1 MRIQAA
7 EIRAVAAEHGFEAR
21 NVEKT
26 ARRLSLL
33 TAISHHSSL
42 QDGFALKGG
51 AVLPLFIMDMERLSI
66 AIDSLRGRPR
76 RIPAIRRGHEGRIRP
91 RRIAR

>member
-33 TAISHHSSL
+33 TAMSHHSFL
-42 QDGFALKGG
+42 QDRFALKGG
-51 AVLPLFIMDMERLSI
+51 TALPLFVMDMERLSI
-66 AIDSLRGRPR
+66 AIASLRGR
-76 RIPAIRRGHEGRIRP
+76 GRQR
-91 RRIAR
+91 